1 MKINKTGRIAALG
14 VASSVA
20 IATAVLAA
28 SPAQAEGTVL
38 GADSPAAINGEYIV
52 VLNDDIVAS
61 ASTASGI
68 AEAYDG
74 KLRKHFS
81 SINGFSADLS
91 AEEARHLAAD
101 PSVDYVQQNAEVTMA
116 STQDNPSSW
125 GLDRLD
131 QDGLPLDN
139 SYTYPDSGGEG
150 VTAYI
155 IDTGIEIEH
164 TDFEGRASHGIDTV
178 DNDDDATDCQGHGT
192 HVAGTVAGGEYGVA
206 KGADLVGVR
215 VLDCNGSGSY
225 DGVIAGID
233 WVTDNAQ
240 LPAVANMSLGGGFS
254 QAVND
259 AVEASVAA
267 GITYAVAAGND
278 YAADACNSSPASAPS
293 ALTVAASDN
302 TDALASFSNIG
313 ECVDIIAPGVDITS
327 AWIGGGEDTISGTSM
342 ASPHVA
348 GVAAL
353 HLGEN
358 PDATPAEVGTALTDN
373 AVADAISNPG
383 TGTPNL
389 LLNSAYLNDGNGG
402 DPDPDPDPEP
412 EPEPGECEA
421 AYSTAT
427 PLTDRGTLET
437 DVNVDCENTGTAEVS
452 VDITHTYRGDL
463 SITLIAPDG
472 TSYTLKTNSII
483 DSADD
488 VVETYTVDVAG
499 ASVSGDWTLVV
510 QDHYY
515 GDTGTLNGWTLAL

>member
-131 QDGLPLDN
+131 QDGLPLDD

-206 KGADLVGVR
+206 KNADLVGVR

-225 DGVIAGID
+225 EGVIAGID
-233 WVTDNAQ
+233 WVTENAQ
-240 LPAVANMSLGGGFS
+240 LPAVANMSLGGPS
-254 QAVND
+254 DQAVND

-267 GITYAVAAGND
+267 GVTYAVAAGNESGS
-278 YAADACNSSPASAPS
+278 DACGVSPGGAES

-348 GVAAL
+348 GAAAL
-353 HLGEN
+353 YLGEN
-358 PDATPAEVGTALTDN
+358 TSATPDEVGTALTDN
-373 AVADAISNPG
+373 ALVDVVANPG

-389 LLNSAYLNDGNGG
+389 LLNTAFLN
-402 DPDPDPDPEP
+402 
-412 EPEPGECEA
+412 
-421 AYSTAT
+421 
-427 PLTDRGTLET
+427 
-437 DVNVDCENTGTAEVS
+437 V
-452 VDITHTYRGDL
+452 
-463 SITLIAPDG
+463 
-472 TSYTLKTNSII
+472 
-483 DSADD
+483 
-488 VVETYTVDVAG
+488 
-499 ASVSGDWTLVV
+499 
-510 QDHYY
+510 
-515 GDTGTLNGWTLAL
+515 